1 MKPLSVSFIGSGNVA
16 WHLAPALE
24 NVGYAVREVFSRK
37 EKHAAALAEKL
48 YECEVTTSL
57 DLSESSSR
65 LFIIAVPDD
74 AIAEVLSE
82 LSLPAEAMLVHTS
95 GSSPLSLLEDS
106 TAELTGVFYP
116 LMTFTKGR
124 RVDFSDIPFFIESD
138 DETCRKV
145 LSGLAKALSSKVH
158 QISSTKRQHLHAAA
172 VFASNF
178 TNHMM
183 TISAGLLK
191 NQELSFDVLKPLIA
205 ETINKSLEIG
215 PEKGQTGPARRGD
228 LEVLDRHL
236 ALLEEHE
243 GIAEI
248 YRVISQHIIDYYEV
262 E

>member
-57 DLSESSSR
+57 DLSESASR

-74 AIAEVLSE
+74 AIAEVVSE
-82 LSLPAEAMLVHTS
+82 LLLPEDAMLVHTS
-95 GSSPLSLLEDS
+95 GSSPLALLDDS
-106 TAELTGVFYP
+106 TAALTGVFYP

-124 RVDFSDIPFFIESD
+124 RVDFSDMPFFIESD

-145 LSGLAKALSSKVH
+145 LTGMAKALTSKVY
-158 QISSTKRQHLHAAA
+158 QISSDKRQHLHAAA

-183 TISAGLLK
+183 TIAAGLLK
-191 NQELSFDVLKPLIA
+191 EQELPFDVVKPLIA

-236 ALLEEHE
+236 VLFEENK
-243 GIAEI
+243 GVAEI